1 MRFLLSLIL
10 CLLSTAL
17 MTPDPVAAQ
26 AGIASPPKGSPL
38 RAGLLDTVRPAFE
51 REIGA
56 PVEFVVHTLNVM
68 DGWAFGS
75 VRPQRPGGI
84 AIDWRKTKFAEDV
97 AQGMFETDI
106 SFFLLRNDGNGWQL
120 AEIAIGPTDV
130 AWDWWRQQH
139 NLPYELFGHTAED
152 FGEPPASTRPSSG
165 N

>member
-1 MRFLLSLIL
+1 MRFVLLLFW
-10 CLLSTAL
+10 CLLATVSIHPA
-17 MTPDPVAAQ
+17 AAQ
-26 AGIASPPKGSPL
+26 DVIVSPLKGSPL
-38 RAGLLDTVRPAFE
+38 RASLLDTARPPFE

-75 VRPQRPGGI
+75 VRPQRPGG
-84 AIDWRKTKFAEDV
+84 APIDWQRTKFAEDV

-106 SFFLLRNDGNGWQL
+106 SFFLLRNAGDGWQL

-139 NLPYELFGHTAED
+139 DLPYELFGHTAGD
-152 FGEPPASTRPSSG
+152 FGDPPASTRPSSG